1 MGYGP
6 LIGSRVTLPFSK
18 KVYSP
23 SWAGYGFYGSG
34 RIPITE
40 IESSINIPNIS
51 LPSKINPG
59 VREVGIS
66 AWVGISPTYNGSNP
80 GFPSGT
86 ALAQAIWQAVYNYN

>member
-40 IESSINIPNIS
+40 IESSINVPNIS
-51 LPSKINPG
+51 LTSKINPG
-59 VREVGIS
+59 VRE
-66 AWVGISPTYNGSNP
+66 VGISPTYNGSNP